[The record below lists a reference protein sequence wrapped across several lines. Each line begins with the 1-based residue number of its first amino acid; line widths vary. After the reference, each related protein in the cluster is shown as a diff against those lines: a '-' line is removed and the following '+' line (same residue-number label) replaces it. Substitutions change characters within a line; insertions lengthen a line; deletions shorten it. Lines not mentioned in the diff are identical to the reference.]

1 MRIPQVARRASDEN
15 SMVPM
20 IDVTFNLLV
29 FFVVAGAGVGAE
41 RLLSANLPPTGSVPS
56 GVAIPASDPWLVEVW
71 LKLRAAPDGGGFVVD
86 MNGTE
91 YTDVP
96 RLKEQLAALAEVD
109 KKNPI
114 ILDVGQTVPVGRM
127 VEIYDACRA
136 AGFTSISF
144 SAKPKAAEGP
154 EPGAPGR
161 QLTPPN
167 PRL

>member
-1 MRIPQVARRASDEN
+1 MRIPQVPRRASDEN

-41 RLLSANLPPTGSVPS
+41 KLLSANLPPSGAVASTVAVPA
-56 GVAIPASDPWLVEVW
+56 GDPWLVEVW
-71 LKLRAAPDGGGFVVD
+71 LKLRAGPDGKNFAVD

-91 YTDVP
+91 YTDAAK
-96 RLKEQLAALAEVD
+96 LKSQLSALAEVD
-109 KKNPI
+109 RKNPI

-144 SAKPKAAEGP
+144 AARSKDP
-154 EPGAPGR
+154 FAGAGR
-161 QLTPPN
+161 
-167 PRL
+167 